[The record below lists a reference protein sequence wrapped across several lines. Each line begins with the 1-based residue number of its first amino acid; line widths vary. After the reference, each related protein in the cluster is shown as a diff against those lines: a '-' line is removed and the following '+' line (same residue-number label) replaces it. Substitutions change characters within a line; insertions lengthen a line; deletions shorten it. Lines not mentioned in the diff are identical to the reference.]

1 MGHQTKDGNATG
13 SGNASTNSIGIS
25 SNILSGLPSVVSR
38 NNNVVGNSAVGGI
51 KGATASS
58 SSTYN
63 SLDDIFGNVIGRLKE
78 NMHTPEFSV
87 IEERIDKFI
96 ADVVTPFLS
105 QNLYAMGAGLFLG
118 AAVISGLM
126 VGTALSAGILYHRYY
141 NTRQHSLTLPSSL
154 SGEQSSKTATA
165 VQEGLTPDAKQ
176 VEIVS
181 SEGSKE
187 TETNKINKTVDS
199 LSVALGPV
207 MLHFIRGTI
216 KIGQSSSV
224 SEDVLAA
231 TQCRESLESI
241 DFSLKN
247 KNLTWSDVKK
257 LTVYMVA
264 GKCDVVSF
272 EAAQMEYPIPKDHM
286 LTTILFVQRLE
297 IPSAF
302 VQIEAVATSFQ
313 QIM

>member
-154 SGEQSSKTATA
+154 SGEQSSA

-231 TQCRESLESI
+231 TQCRECLESI

-247 KNLTWSDVKK
+247 QNLTWSDVKK

-272 EAAQMEYPIPKDHM
+272 EAAQMEYPIPKDHI

>member
-1 MGHQTKDGNATG
+1 
-13 SGNASTNSIGIS
+13 
-25 SNILSGLPSVVSR
+25 
-38 NNNVVGNSAVGGI
+38 
-51 KGATASS
+51 
-58 SSTYN
+58 
-63 SLDDIFGNVIGRLKE
+63 
-78 NMHTPEFSV
+78 
-87 IEERIDKFI
+87 
-96 ADVVTPFLS
+96 
-105 QNLYAMGAGLFLG
+105 
-118 AAVISGLM
+118 M

-154 SGEQSSKTATA
+154 SGEQSSA

-231 TQCRESLESI
+231 TQCRECLESI

-247 KNLTWSDVKK
+247 QNLTWSDVKK

>member
-154 SGEQSSKTATA
+154 SGEQSSA

-231 TQCRESLESI
+231 TQCRECLESI